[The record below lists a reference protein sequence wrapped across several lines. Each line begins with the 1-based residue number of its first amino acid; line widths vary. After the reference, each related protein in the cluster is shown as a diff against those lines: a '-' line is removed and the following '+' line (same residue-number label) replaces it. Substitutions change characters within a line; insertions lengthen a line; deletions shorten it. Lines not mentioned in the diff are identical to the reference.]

1 MRPLPIVPRSADA
14 VTSRGRELQLSAG
27 GLSGPLLIP
36 SISSKGFAVV
46 DGLSEVGTALQI
58 AGPDIT
64 EALLISAYDIH
75 HGLLPEHEKLL
86 GPEHAQTL
94 FGTPAL
100 LVVDSGG
107 YELSDVFESGEVGR
121 GPRIAYPFGRTEYE
135 ALVDR
140 LPSDRNLLVVTF
152 DTPNAER
159 AGYRQQRELAQQF
172 AADRRHLKINFL
184 LKPPAGDRFV
194 EPAKVA
200 PVADDLRS
208 FDVVGVTE
216 KELGDGVLD
225 RMICLA
231 RMRRLLDDSGADN
244 IPLHVFGGLD
254 PVLTPLYFM
263 AGAEIFDGLSWL
275 RYAYHDDNALHP
287 EELAA
292 LAGNIEAS
300 QVRRDAQRYLSN
312 LQQLGRLKHALG
324 RWASEPDRYE
334 ILGRHHARLREIYET
349 FQARLGERM

>member
-1 MRPLPIVPRSADA
+1 MTPRS
-14 VTSRGRELQLSAG
+14 RELQLTAG

-36 SISSKGFAVV
+36 SISSKGFPVV
-46 DGLSEVGTALQI
+46 GELSEAGAALLI

-64 EALLISAYDIH
+64 EALLISAYDIYH
-75 HGLLPEHEKLL
+75 KLLPDHDRLL

-107 YELSDVFESGEVGR
+107 YELSDVFESGEVRRGR
-121 GPRIAYPFGRTEYE
+121 RITSPFGRAEFE

-140 LPSDRNLLVVTF
+140 LPSERDLLVVTY
-152 DTPNAER
+152 DAPDAKQ
-159 AGYRQQRELAQQF
+159 AGYRRQRELAQHF
-172 AADRRHLKINFL
+172 AASRPHLRIDFL

-194 EPAKVA
+194 VPAKVA
-200 PVADDLRS
+200 PCAADLRA

-216 KELGDGVLD
+216 KELGDGLLD

-231 RMRRLLDDSGADN
+231 RLRRLLDDSGADRV
-244 IPLHVFGGLD
+244 PLHVFGGLD

-275 RYAYHDDNALHP
+275 RYAYHDDDAVHP
-287 EELAA
+287 EELSA
-292 LAGNIEAS
+292 LTGNIES
-300 QVRRDAQRYLSN
+300 IQVRRDAQRYLSN
-312 LQQLGRLKHALG
+312 LQQLGRLKHALE
-324 RWASEPDRYE
+324 RWAREPMRYE
-334 ILGRHHARLREIYET
+334 ILGRHHVKLREIHET
-349 FQARLGERM
+349 LQARLGERM